1 MYTLIM
7 KILGVGGTLRKGSY
21 SRGLLLE
28 AQKLAPMGVV
38 IELTEFGDFP
48 LYNPDI
54 EMPAVVKEF
63 KNKVK
68 ATDAILFSTAE
79 YNYSIPG
86 SLKNA
91 LDWASRPY
99 GDNSFEEKPAAIMSE
114 SIGNISGSRAVYH
127 LKQIMAYLNVHV
139 LNKPELM
146 VPNAGEKFDEQ
157 GNLIDEHTK
166 EKIEELLQALVAWTA
181 RLNK

>member
-1 MYTLIM
+1 M

-21 SRGLLLE
+21 SKALLLE
-28 AQKLAPMGVV
+28 AQKLALEGVV

-54 EMPAVVKEF
+54 EMPAVVQAF
-63 KNKVK
+63 KKQIK
-68 ATDAILFSTAE
+68 AADAILFSTAE
-79 YNYSIPG
+79 YNYSVPG

-99 GDNSFEEKPAAIMSE
+99 GDNSWEDKPAAIMSE
-114 SIGNISGSRAVYH
+114 SIGRLGGIKAQYH
-127 LKQIMAYLNVHV
+127 LRQMLLFINMYS
-139 LNKPELM
+139 LNKPEFVLG
-146 VPNAGEKFDEQ
+146 NAAEKFDKQ
-157 GNLIDEHTK
+157 GNLTDEHTK
-166 EKIEELLQALVAWTA
+166 EKIKELLQALVAWTE